1 MSIEQKI
8 TDLIASLDK
17 NTAALIALAG
27 APKAPKGSV
36 GISTTPAVDQLKKAE
51 KPAKVVVEPTPEPEV
66 TGPTKE
72 QVAKAIEQC
81 LKAGKKP
88 ELIVLLK
95 SFNAANATAL
105 FAQGPEVS
113 QNFIEAA
120 SDLLIAE

>member
-1 MSIEQKI
+1 MIPKIKQEPQMSIEQKI
-8 TDLIASLDK
+8 TDLIASIDA
-17 NTAALIALAG
+17 NTKALIALSN
-27 APKAPKGSV
+27 APKAAAKEPK
-36 GISTTPAVDQLKKAE
+36 
-51 KPAKVVVEPTPEPEV
+51 KVVEKAAEPVVEKAAEP

-113 QNFIEAA
+113 QQFIDAA
-120 SDLLIAE
+120 ADLLIAE